1 MYNPVKLVFSL
12 SGDDA
17 LIVAIGDDHVE
28 FSIADSYE
36 PDRII
41 VISKEDAKE
50 IRKHLEGI
58 E

>member
-1 MYNPVKLVFSL
+1 MHTKLVFSL

-17 LIVAIGDDHVE
+17 LIVAIGDDYVE

-36 PDRII
+36 PDRMI
-41 VISKEDAKE
+41 VISTKDAKE
-50 IRKHLEGI
+50 IREHLEGI